1 MSVEVRAALE
11 IDLDALIQLN
21 HVVQSLHAALYPH
34 DFTQMVNLSAVRSF
48 FATRLAAPKNVIGIA
63 EADRVPVGYVW
74 FEVQARQETP
84 FTPTR
89 HRIYLHHIAVVPEA
103 RRRGIATALM
113 QYVEHQAA
121 LEGIDEVALDTWVA
135 NLDAQHF
142 FGSQG
147 FAAFNVVLR
156 KKLARVT

>member
-1 MSVEVRAALE
+1 MSVEVRAALVA
-11 IDLDALIQLN
+11 DLDALIRLN

-34 DFTQMVNLSAVRSF
+34 DFTHMVDPSAVRSF
-48 FATRLAAPKNVIGIA
+48 FAARLAAPKNAIGIA
-63 EADRVPVGYVW
+63 EVDRVPVGYVW
-74 FEVQARQETP
+74 FEVQVRPETP
-84 FTPTR
+84 FTPPR
-89 HRIYLHHIAVVPEA
+89 HRIYVHHIAVVPEA

-113 QYVEHQAA
+113 HYVEHQAA
-121 LEGIDEVALDTWVA
+121 SEDIDEVALDTWAA

-156 KKLARVT
+156 KKLARVS